1 MSVCWG
7 SPVAV
12 IIGFPL
18 CLHGRTGTRK
28 QTQSEWDVTS
38 KSREDSRW
46 YVVDRDKILWKAR
59 AGRHRGSNR
68 RKWLGRGRNCS
79 YFLFTVKQKSASI
92 SIRRLKG
99 RKVRTEGDGWEHTG

>member
-1 MSVCWG
+1 M
-7 SPVAV
+7 AV

-18 CLHGRTGTRK
+18 CLHGRTRTRK
-28 QTQSEWDVTS
+28 QMQSEWDV
-38 KSREDSRW
+38 
-46 YVVDRDKILWKAR
+46 VDRDQILWKAR

-99 RKVRTEGDGWEHTG
+99 RTVRTEGDGWEHTG

>member
-28 QTQSEWDVTS
+28 QTQSEWDV
-38 KSREDSRW
+38 
-46 YVVDRDKILWKAR
+46 VDRDQILWKAR